1 MLQPRRTLMF
11 LLALPMTG
19 ALAAAGFQPVDSI
32 TAAALSAVPGGQG
45 EASVDPAL
53 RMPACPQPLQAH
65 QATAG
70 TVEVAC
76 PDGWRLYV
84 PVRQRRSQTVV
95 VLARGVAAG
104 ETVPAEALATEQRD
118 AARIAGAALSD
129 PAQAAGR
136 IARRTLPA
144 GTVLAPGDLAAP
156 RLVRRGDTVA
166 LVSRAGGVEV
176 RVAGRA
182 LGDAGADERVV
193 VENLSTRKVVQGRVG
208 PGGEVLVGR

>member
-53 RMPACPQPLQAH
+53 RMPACPQPLQAR

>member
-32 TAAALSAVPGGQG
+32 AAAALSAVPGGQG

-53 RMPACPQPLQAH
+53 RMPACPQPLQAR

-144 GTVLAPGDLAAP
+144 GTVLAPGDLVAP

-182 LGDAGADERVV
+182 LGDAGADERVA

>member
-1 MLQPRRTLMF
+1 MF

-53 RMPACPQPLQAH
+53 RMPACPQPLQAR

-182 LGDAGADERVV
+182 LGDAGADERVA

>member
-1 MLQPRRTLMF
+1 MLQPRRMLMF

-53 RMPACPQPLQAH
+53 RMPACPQPLQAR

-182 LGDAGADERVV
+182 LGDAGADERVA

>member
-53 RMPACPQPLQAH
+53 RMPACPQPLQAR

-144 GTVLAPGDLAAP
+144 GTVLAPGDLVAP

-182 LGDAGADERVV
+182 LGDAGADERVA